1 MGEDVPMVQH
11 KRRQRRIRRA
21 AIGAAFE
28 GSELICAL
36 TYVAAVT
43 ALALYWVRRSTSD
56 KLHKWVCLGYS
67 PFVILTLML
76 LVMPTYWY
84 VTTGRFAG
92 VADDLVG
99 LGTVLIVGFAVPLI
113 LILNLVIYACRKLEN
128 EVTQ

>member
-1 MGEDVPMVQH
+1 
-11 KRRQRRIRRA
+11 
-21 AIGAAFE
+21 
-28 GSELICAL
+28 
-36 TYVAAVT
+36 
-43 ALALYWVRRSTSD
+43 
-56 KLHKWVCLGYS
+56 
-67 PFVILTLML
+67 ML
-76 LVMPTYWY
+76 LVMPTYWD